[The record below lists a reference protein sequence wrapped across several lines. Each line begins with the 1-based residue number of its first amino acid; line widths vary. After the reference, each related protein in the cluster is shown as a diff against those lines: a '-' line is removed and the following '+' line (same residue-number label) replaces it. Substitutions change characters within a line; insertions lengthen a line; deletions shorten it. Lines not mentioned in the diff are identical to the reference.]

1 MKIQSSMLLQGIKK
15 YHFHNQVEIL
25 HKNKGMVVEVD
36 LEEEKILDNITT
48 QYTQNQLCK
57 FFEEEECT

>member
-1 MKIQSSMLLQGIKK
+1 
-15 YHFHNQVEIL
+15 
-25 HKNKGMVVEVD
+25 MVVEVD

-57 FFEEEECT
+57 FFEEENGFKIQLLRPYTFRDTTCKI